1 MRPARRDEALR
12 LQRPDQ
18 RDREGG
24 GEDRLGRHAP
34 EEDLQ
39 IVVQG
44 PRLRRDAGPR
54 HDGVVGERRDPV
66 VVSDER
72 PDSRW
77 ARRIGH
83 ARGAGIE
90 AGGADARRRR
100 PARLT
105 FRNAPPP
112 ARTRAGCRTASRPQ
126 PAPPLPASA
135 DRRSCRRDSRVP
147 ARAGSRSPPP
157 PPPPPPPDP
166 DIPSETLRARRA
178 MRPGPSRPP
187 PPETRRCPSS
197 AARGRRRLPRHTT
210 AHYRAVKIP
219 PARLARSRHSTRSRL
234 SAISWP

>member
-54 HDGVVGERRDPV
+54 HDGVVGERPDPV

-112 ARTRAGCRTASRPQ
+112 ARTRAGCRTVSLPRLEPPPPT
-126 PAPPLPASA
+126 PADP
-135 DRRSCRRDSRVP
+135 RSCRRDSPAP
-147 ARAGSRSPPP
+147 ARDGSRSPPRP
-157 PPPPPPPDP
+157 RSG
-166 DIPSETLRARRA
+166 ILWETLRARRA
-178 MRPGPSRPP
+178 MRPGPSRPR
-187 PPETRRCPSS
+187 PPETRGSPSS
-197 AARGRRRLPRHTT
+197 AARGRRRRWPT
-210 AHYRAVKIP
+210 AP
-219 PARLARSRHSTRSRL
+219 D
-234 SAISWP
+234 W